1 MQGSRHKNLWPIHKK
16 KKKKKRRKER
26 EERSDLQ
33 RSVPDASNQY
43 PSRRTFRFARNYGR
57 WKTLTSWN
65 DLDTF
70 DEFQAAELAIKL
82 EPPLV
87 LEQSLKIVFFEHLIT
102 RIYPESGLTK

>member
-1 MQGSRHKNLWPIHKK
+1 MQGSRHKNLWPIHKKK

-87 LEQSLKIVFFEHLIT
+87 LSPIFPFFRTIFKNCLF
-102 RIYPESGLTK
+102 